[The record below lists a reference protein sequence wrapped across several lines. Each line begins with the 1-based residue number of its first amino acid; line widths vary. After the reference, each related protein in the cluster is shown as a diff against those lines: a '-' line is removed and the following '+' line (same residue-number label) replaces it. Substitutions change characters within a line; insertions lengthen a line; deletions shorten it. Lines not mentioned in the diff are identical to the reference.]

1 MLMAVECNNL
11 IKAEAGLPFE
21 ETMQSESSDN
31 KFSTANFML
40 VSSEAMNFQL
50 GALYPVHAKK
60 EPVRINLLFL
70 NHDRNFSTFLTIKYL
85 VEHQRVADIYTL
97 SRSMFESIISM
108 GLLAKNLVADDI
120 ERYKEF
126 QYLEIYKNYAHLA
139 KLGLERLSGLAAS
152 DAKVVSDRRSD
163 YVKKW
168 GKKESSWTSRSLE
181 DNVKTVDGAYP
192 PTCNESHF
200 YEYLYCQV
208 YRKGSRSTHSS
219 FAGLSSGV
227 NIESIILPGAVAKRF
242 TVNEGN
248 LIFSCFH
255 SLLVFLSSVRFL
267 GLATGKTECETY
279 FQKMANYVI
288 SEN

>member
-1 MLMAVECNNL
+1 
-11 IKAEAGLPFE
+11 LPFE
-21 ETMQSESSDN
+21 KTMQSESLDN
-31 KFSTANFML
+31 KFTTANFIL
-40 VSSEAMNFQL
+40 VSSAVLNFQL
-50 GALYPVHAKK
+50 GVLYPVHAEK

-70 NHDRNFSTFLTIKYL
+70 NHDRNLSTFLTIKYL

-126 QYLEIYKNYAHLA
+126 QYLEIYKSYAHLT
-139 KLGLERLSGLAAS
+139 KLGLEHLSGLPAS
-152 DAKVVSDRRSD
+152 DAQVVSDRRSD

-168 GKKESSWTSRSLE
+168 GKKESSWTGRSLE
-181 DNVKTVDGAYP
+181 DNVKTVDGDYP
-192 PTCNESHF
+192 PTCDESHF
-200 YEYLYCQV
+200 YEYLYYQV

-227 NIESIILPGAVAKRF
+227 NVESITMPGAVAKRF
-242 TVNEGN
+242 TVNEGD

-267 GLATGKTECETY
+267 GLATGKTGGDPDGKGTGGDRGGRCHCQGHLEVAERP
-279 FQKMANYVI
+279 VR
-288 SEN
+288 